1 MAGIVSAAI
10 SFLLNY
16 CLLPFPATLLGNAGA
31 QNPIWVI
38 DGYSRSSQPLIKFR
52 SEGTMID
59 EVTFQTL
66 FIFTAVVFVIL
77 WGRNLVSIGIT
88 RDKFY
93 TATEGI
99 IIAVPRFLL
108 LGASL
113 AGILVY
119 SIDPHL
125 MKWSALPLPF
135 WLRWFGFFI
144 GLTALIIFFAVLQA
158 LGQNFSTTLTVK
170 KDQTLVTQGPYQW
183 VRHPMYTSF
192 VLLWVGYFL
201 LSTNW
206 FIGLTGILG
215 FALAIVVRTPKE
227 EQMMIERFGYEY
239 IAYMKRTGRYLPRRL
254 GKRL

>member
-1 MAGIVSAAI
+1 
-10 SFLLNY
+10 
-16 CLLPFPATLLGNAGA
+16 
-31 QNPIWVI
+31 VI
-38 DGYSRSSQPLIKFR
+38 D
-52 SEGTMID
+52 EN
-59 EVTFQTL
+59 TFQVL
-66 FIFTAVVFVIL
+66 LIFTAFVFVTL

-88 RDKFY
+88 NDKFY

-99 IIAVPRFLL
+99 MIAVPRFLL

-119 SIDPHL
+119 SINPHL

-144 GLTALIIFFAVLQA
+144 GLAALIIFSWVLRS
-158 LGQNFSTTLTVK
+158 LGQNFSTTLTIK
-170 KDQTLVTQGPYQW
+170 KDQTLVIQGPYQW

-206 FIGLTGILG
+206 YIGLTGIVG
-215 FALAIVVRTPKE
+215 FVWAIVVRTPKE
-227 EQMMIERFGYEY
+227 EQMMIEQFGDEY
-239 IAYMKRTGRYLPRRL
+239 IAYMKRTGRYLPCWL
-254 GKRL
+254 ADALHGIKK